1 MPLLQTVLEQHKD
14 TGLVVL
20 AINFEESAGLV
31 EPFVSELGLT
41 LEILYDT
48 TATVSKAY
56 HVTGLPTTFFI
67 DRQGVIQ
74 HIQIGQ
80 LDEDLLDQHLSSILK
95 SP

>member
-1 MPLLQTVLEQHKD
+1 M
-14 TGLVVL
+14 VL
-20 AINFEESAGLV
+20 AINFEEFAGLV
-31 EPFVSELGLT
+31 EPYVSELGLT

-48 TATVSKAY
+48 TATVSKSY
-56 HVTGLPTTFFI
+56 HITGLPTTFFI

-80 LDEDLLDQHLSSILK
+80 LDENLLNQHLSGILK